1 MSSIFYCQEMKT
13 ILIFILLITI
23 NTGVFAQSTSPVL
36 SDDDIT
42 KMLPSIEEV
51 IDSTLANDPW
61 IKFRDLQTLVN
72 KNKLKAEQSYWLK
85 NIGVQG
91 DLRYGT
97 FNTFSTNAT
106 EGQTPDNF
114 ASQESEFNYGVGA
127 YIKFPLYDILNRKN
141 QISFATNELEQART
155 MLEVQK
161 KEIRQLVINQY
172 NDLILKFNILKIK
185 ANYLTLINSNTL
197 MAEKEFRNGV
207 INITEITRIS
217 GIQSVAESDYE
228 KARVDFI
235 TAYMLLEDIAGMK
248 FNLGAIPNK

>member
-1 MSSIFYCQEMKT
+1 MSSIFYCQEMRT
-13 ILIFILLITI
+13 FLIFILLITI
-23 NTGVFAQSTSPVL
+23 NAGVFAQSNSPVL
-36 SDDDIT
+36 TDDDIT
-42 KMLPSIEEV
+42 KMLPSLEEV
-51 IDSTLANDPW
+51 IDSTLSNDPW

-141 QISFATNELEQART
+141 QMFFTTPL
-155 MLEVQK
+155 
-161 KEIRQLVINQY
+161 
-172 NDLILKFNILKIK
+172 
-185 ANYLTLINSNTL
+185 
-197 MAEKEFRNGV
+197 
-207 INITEITRIS
+207 
-217 GIQSVAESDYE
+217 
-228 KARVDFI
+228 
-235 TAYMLLEDIAGMK
+235 
-248 FNLGAIPNK
+248 P